1 MSPNFQRRIVQRV
14 ARLFDVTAVSLTFV
28 AAAAVSSGYFTWP
41 TLAEF
46 LALRIK
52 VENILIFVS
61 YLVLCSAIF
70 STCGFY
76 LSHRL
81 SRWTRQAC
89 EIFVATALVTM
100 VLSLLP
106 RQMLFATKE
115 FLLIFWLM
123 NFCILFLPRLVGYQV
138 LYFARAHGRNLRNIV
153 VVGEASDAAK
163 LAERIEKQTILGYRV
178 VRVIN
183 PEEAKNVG
191 L

>member
-1 MSPNFQRRIVQRV
+1 MSPHFQRTVLQRV
-14 ARLFDVTAVSLTFV
+14 ARLFDATAVSFTFV

-46 LALRIK
+46 LAIRIK
-52 VENILIFVS
+52 VENILIFAG

-89 EIFVATALVTM
+89 EILVATALITI

-115 FLLIFWLM
+115 FLLLFWLM

-153 VVGEASDAAK
+153 VVGEASDATA
-163 LAERIEKQTILGYRV
+163 LAERIQKQTILGYRV
-178 VRVIN
+178 VGVIN
-183 PEEAKNVG
+183 PEESKNVG